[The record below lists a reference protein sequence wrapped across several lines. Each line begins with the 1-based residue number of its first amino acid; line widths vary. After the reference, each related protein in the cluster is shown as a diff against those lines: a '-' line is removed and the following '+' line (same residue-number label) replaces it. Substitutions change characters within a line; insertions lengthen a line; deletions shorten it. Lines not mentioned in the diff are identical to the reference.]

1 VTAALDHVLRH
12 NAWANRTL
20 LEHCAGL
27 GPDALGLEAAGT
39 YGTLYGTLQ
48 HIVSGEQWYISL
60 LTGEELGR
68 PIRHTEPRP
77 LDELIAIAGR
87 TGQRAIEVAKTDD
100 ADRAIAVDSPEDRST
115 VGTVLAQLVHHSNEH
130 RTHAT
135 TILSVNGRRPPF
147 ISGWR
152 YGMIAGLSLHNG
164 DD

>member
-1 VTAALDHVLRH
+1 MTAALDHVLRH
-12 NAWANRTL
+12 NAWANKTL

-27 GPDALGLEAAGT
+27 GTGALALSAKGT

-48 HIVSGEQWYISL
+48 HIVGGEQWYISL

-68 PIRHTEPRP
+68 PIRHTEPRA
-77 LDELIAIAGR
+77 LDELILIAAR
-87 TGQRAIEVAKTDD
+87 TGARAIEIAETDD
-100 ADRAIAVDSPEDRST
+100 ADRKVAVDSPEDSST

-135 TILSVNGRRPPF
+135 TILSVNGKQPPF

-152 YGMIAGLSLHNG
+152 YGMIAGLSRHDG